1 MKFSI
6 LNIVKRSNLTA
17 QYRFLW
23 FFGLLFLTSICHGAL
38 LDSGFRAEYEVRVKG
53 IYVGI
58 STRQLAIT
66 KARIE
71 YQSKATPG
79 GLAKLFFSD
88 VVTETSIMER
98 DGSEIKSIAYK
109 YDQTGGRDIV
119 HESVF
124 FDWQAGLIKFS
135 DGGGKEFQISNNAYD
150 VLNFQLALMRNLQ
163 QGKQEFVLNVADYHK
178 LYTFR
183 SKVVGKEKVAIP
195 YGKLETI
202 KVDSRNKQDGK
213 HFIFWCAPSL
223 DYLPVRVEYTKKPG
237 GIVFLTELK
246 SLSITKQ

>member
-1 MKFSI
+1 
-6 LNIVKRSNLTA
+6 VKQSKHTSR
-17 QYRFLW
+17 YRFVWL
-23 FFGLLFLTSICHGAL
+23 FGLLFLTNICHGTL

-58 STRQLAIT
+58 TTRQLKIT
-66 KARIE
+66 KTRIE

-79 GLAKLFFSD
+79 GLARLFFSD
-88 VVTETSIMER
+88 VVTETSTMER
-98 DGSEIKSIAYK
+98 NGSGIKSIAYT
-109 YDQTGGRDIV
+109 YDQTGGKDIK

-135 DGGGKEFQISNNAYD
+135 DGGGKEFKISDHAYD

-163 QGKQEFVLNVADYHK
+163 QGKQEFVFDVADYRK

-183 SKVVGKEKVAIP
+183 SKVVGKEKVALP

-213 HFIFWCAPSL
+213 HFVFWCAPSL

-246 SLSITKQ
+246 SLTITQP

>member
-1 MKFSI
+1 MAWHRYFW
-6 LNIVKRSNLTA
+6 LLG
-17 QYRFLW
+17 L
-23 FFGLLFLTSICHGAL
+23 FFVTNICHGAL
-38 LDSGFRAEYEVRVKG
+38 LDSGFRAVYEVRAKG

-58 STRQLAIT
+58 STRQLEIT
-66 KARIE
+66 KTRIE

-88 VVTETSIMER
+88 VVTETSFMDR
-98 DGSEIKSIAYK
+98 DGSELKSIAYK
-109 YDQTGGRDIV
+109 YDQTGGRDIK

-135 DGGGKEFQISNNAYD
+135 DGGGKQFPISNHAYD

-163 QGKQEFVLNVADYHK
+163 QGKQEFVFDVADYRK

-183 SKVVGKEKVAIP
+183 SKVVGKKEVTLP
-195 YGKLETI
+195 YGKLKTLKI
-202 KVDSRNKQDGK
+202 DSRNKQDGK

-223 DYLPVRVEYTKKPG
+223 DFLPVRVEYTKKPG
-237 GIVFLTELK
+237 GTVFLTELK
-246 SLSITKQ
+246 SLSITRQ